1 MSKFHLINTVCSK
14 QTKKSVIPEFSRC
27 SRRKY
32 LESRQCLGLSRSRIY
47 SFSHS
52 AINNKFVKILSLFFI
67 SIFFFLEIKAQSK
80 LSWDTLADYDFEMRF
95 DEESELYFRYPLFS
109 EKIKKLEK
117 KYIHIT
123 GYMIPVDVESN
134 YYVLSAFPFANCFF
148 CGGAGPETVI
158 ELELK
163 PGHRRFKTDER
174 LTFKGEF
181 QLNSIDAYSL
191 SYRMLEAELMDTPKE
206 E

>member
-1 MSKFHLINTVCSK
+1 M
-14 QTKKSVIPEFSRC
+14 
-27 SRRKY
+27 
-32 LESRQCLGLSRSRIY
+32 
-47 SFSHS
+47 
-52 AINNKFVKILSLFFI
+52 NKFVKTLSLFLI
-67 SIFFFLEIKAQSK
+67 SIFFFLEINAQSK

-117 KYIHIT
+117 KDIYIT

-134 YYVLSAFPFANCFF
+134 YYVLSAFPYANCFF
-148 CGGAGPETVI
+148 CGGAGPESVI

-174 LTFKGEF
+174 LTFRGQFK
-181 QLNSIDAYSL
+181 LNSMDIYSL
-191 SYRMLEAELMDTPKE
+191 SYRMLEAELIDTPE

>member
-1 MSKFHLINTVCSK
+1 M
-14 QTKKSVIPEFSRC
+14 
-27 SRRKY
+27 
-32 LESRQCLGLSRSRIY
+32 
-47 SFSHS
+47 
-52 AINNKFVKILSLFFI
+52 NKFVKILSLFLI
-67 SIFFFLEIKAQSK
+67 SMFLFLQVNAQSK
-80 LSWDTLADYDFEMRF
+80 LSWDTLADYDFELRL
-95 DEESELYFRYPLFS
+95 DEESELHFRYPLFS

-117 KYIHIT
+117 QNVYIT

-174 LTFKGEF
+174 LTFKGQF
-181 QLNSIDAYSL
+181 QLNAIDMYSL
-191 SYRMLEAELMDTPKE
+191 SYRMLDAELMDTPEK
-206 E
+206 

>member
-1 MSKFHLINTVCSK
+1 MNTGHL
-14 QTKKSVIPEFSRC
+14 
-27 SRRKY
+27 
-32 LESRQCLGLSRSRIY
+32 
-47 SFSHS
+47 
-52 AINNKFVKILSLFFI
+52 INNKFVKTLSLFLI
-67 SIFFFLEIKAQSK
+67 SMFFFLEINAQSK

-117 KYIHIT
+117 KYVHIT
-123 GYMIPVDVESN
+123 GYMIPLDVESN

-174 LTFKGEF
+174 LTFKGQF
-181 QLNSIDAYSL
+181 QLNAIDAYSL
-191 SYRMLEAELMDTPKE
+191 SYRMLEAELMDTVE
-206 E
+206 EE